1 MKSENEKLK
10 WSGHVQNITTKA
22 NKTLGLMRR
31 NIWNFPRKIKEITY
45 KSIVRPKLEYASAAW
60 DPYLRKDI
68 AKVEKVQ
75 RKAARFC
82 TWNYKQTASVTDVIK
97 DLDWDTL
104 ELRRTMSR
112 LNMMYK
118 LSHKLVNFD
127 TSEHLVF
134 NSEKRTPGSH
144 NFIYVLPKTN
154 KDVFKYSFFR
164 EQLRLELF
172 TKYFSQHELIRVF

>member
-1 MKSENEKLK
+1 ML
-10 WSGHVQNITTKA
+10 H
-22 NKTLGLMRR
+22 R
-31 NIWNFPRKIKEITY
+31 NYGTREIKEITY

-60 DPYLRKDI
+60 DPYLKKDI

-82 TWNYKQTASVTDVIK
+82 TGNYKQTASVTDMIK

-134 NSEKRTPGSH
+134 NSEKRTRGSH
-144 NFIYVLPKTN
+144 HFKYVLPKIN
-154 KDVFKYSFFR
+154 KDVFKYSV
-164 EQLRLELF
+164 
-172 TKYFSQHELIRVF
+172 FSENN